1 MRIRPLVVLAATACS
16 IIFAAQACGTAARE
30 IRTERASN
38 VFFAKVTINGT
49 GPFWFTVDTGAT
61 LTVIDPEIASG
72 LGLKVDDAGLRPNV
86 GVGASLTVM
95 GTTHGVAIGVEGAE
109 PFKPE
114 PLYVVPVRANAN
126 LLGHQIDGVL
136 GTDFLGRSV
145 VEFDYAAGR
154 VTLHQPGFVYR
165 GKGAALPI
173 RVDGNVLLA
182 RASLTLPDG
191 EKVDARLLLDTGSNT
206 RLSLNGPFVRRYRL
220 VARFPSQRVTAS
232 LGING
237 LVTSPIVEMRSLA
250 FGTAVIDRPETA
262 LNQSFQGLSASYSFD
277 GIIGAELLHQFRMF
291 IDYPAGRLLLER

>member
-1 MRIRPLVVLAATACS
+1 MRIRSLLVVTAVAFVITAAE
-16 IIFAAQACGTAARE
+16 ACGTAAHE
-30 IRTERASN
+30 IPTERASN

-61 LTVIDPEIASG
+61 LTVIDPEIASR
-72 LGLKVDDAGLRPNV
+72 LGLRVEDAGQRPNV
-86 GVGASLTVM
+86 GVGASLTAM
-95 GTTHGVAIGVEGAE
+95 GTTRGVTIRVEGAE
-109 PFKPE
+109 PFTPD
-114 PLYVVPVRANAN
+114 PLYVVPVRANAD

-136 GTDFLGRSV
+136 GTDFLRRSV

-182 RASLTLPDG
+182 RASLSLPDG

-206 RLSLNGPFVRRYRL
+206 RLSLNGPFVRRHRL
-220 VARFPSQRVTAS
+220 VARFPSQRITAS

-237 LVTSPIVEMRSLA
+237 LVTSPIVEMRSVT

-262 LNQSFQGLSASYSFD
+262 LNQAFQGLSGSYSFD
-277 GIIGAELLHQFRMF
+277 GMIGAELLRQFRVF
-291 IDYPAGRLLLER
+291 IEYPAGRLVLER